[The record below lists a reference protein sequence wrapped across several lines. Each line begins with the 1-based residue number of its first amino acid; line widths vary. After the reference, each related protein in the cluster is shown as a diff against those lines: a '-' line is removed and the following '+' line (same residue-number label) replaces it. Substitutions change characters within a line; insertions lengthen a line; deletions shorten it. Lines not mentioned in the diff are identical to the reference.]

1 VLRLRFLSAFFGV
14 PVLLGV
20 TIAGGGWYVAAVV
33 GGAILASIEMFSM
46 LAGAGFRP
54 NLPLGLGLAVA
65 IVLAALAADAR
76 VMPGILVVA
85 MLVGIFLMMA
95 RPDSSGALVDWA
107 LTLAS
112 ALYVGGTMHYF
123 IALRTLPDGLLWML
137 LVLVCTWVCDITAF
151 FVGRRW
157 GNARLAPR
165 ISPAKSVEGAIGG
178 LVGAVMAA
186 FLLGPLLVGIML
198 SLGLAVAGPFTTG
211 PLGGLRLPG
220 LGLVIGVCAI
230 AGDLMESFIK
240 RQCGAKDS
248 GTLIPG
254 HGGALDRI
262 DSVLLAAVGAYFFVV
277 TTS

>member
-1 VLRLRFLSAFFGV
+1 MLRLRFLSAFFGV

-20 TIAGGGWYVAAVV
+20 TIAGGAWYAGAVV
-33 GGAILASIEMFSM
+33 VGAILCSLEVFSM
-46 LAGAGFRP
+46 LSVADFRP
-54 NLPLGLGLAVA
+54 IRPLGIALTVA
-65 IVLAALAADAR
+65 IVLSALASDAR
-76 VMPGILVVA
+76 VLPAILVVGTLLGLLQL
-85 MLVGIFLMMA
+85 MLREDHV
-95 RPDSSGALVDWA
+95 GALADWA
-107 LTLAS
+107 LTLAP

-123 IALRTLPDGLLWML
+123 IALRALPEGLFWMVA
-137 LVLVCTWVCDITAF
+137 VLVCTWVCDITAF

-165 ISPAKSVEGAIGG
+165 ISPAKSVEGAVGG

-186 FLLGPLLVGIML
+186 IVLGPLLSWIV
-198 SLGLAVAGPFTTG
+198 SALGFGSFSAGG
-211 PLGGLRLPG
+211 PLRLAG

-230 AGDLMESFIK
+230 TGDLMESFVK

-248 GTLIPG
+248 GALIPG

-262 DSVLLAAVGAYFFVV
+262 DSVLVAAVGAYFFVV